1 MKKIIDFLKKYNI
14 EFYENFNLSKISSMK
29 IGEES
34 CLLIYPQTTDEF
46 KKILKLYFYYIK
58 TPYYFK
64 LIVGRYIKFNAL
76 Y

>member
-1 MKKIIDFLKKYNI
+1 MKKIIEFLKKYNI

-46 KKILKLYFYYIK
+46 KKILKLFWSLKMYYRVFGNLSNI
-58 TPYYFK
+58 
-64 LIVGRYIKFNAL
+64 LVIE
-76 Y
+76 